1 MCTAV
6 TYTTK
11 DVYFGRTLDIECS
24 YGEEV
29 TVTPR
34 RFPLRFR
41 HTAGTESHYAILGMA
56 CVADGYP
63 LYYDAVNEKGLCMA
77 GLRFAGNAVYG
88 KATHGREN
96 VAVFEFVP
104 WLLGQCVSVTQA
116 RECLERVKLT
126 DTPFS
131 AALPPAPLHWMI
143 ADREGAITVE
153 AVADGLR
160 VYDNPVGVLT
170 NNPPFPE
177 QLSRLSEYAA
187 LSPRDPVN
195 TFAPALSLRPYSRG
209 MGAIGLPGDLSSAS
223 RFVRAAFVRAHACSD
238 DTEAGSVSQF
248 FHILGAVEQPRGCCV
263 LEDGTQEIT
272 RYTSCCNATR
282 GIYYYTTYENRRIT
296 AVDLHREQ
304 LDGTRLVRY
313 PLLDASDIHL
323 QNHNHTFNR

>member
-1 MCTAV
+1 MCTAA

-11 DVYFGRTLDIECS
+11 DFYFGRTLDIECS

-34 RFPLRFR
+34 NFPLRFR
-41 HTAGTESHYAILGMA
+41 CTAGSDSHYAIIGMA
-56 CVADGYP
+56 HVAQGYP

-88 KATHGREN
+88 KVAHGREN
-96 VAVFEFVP
+96 VAAFEFIP
-104 WLLGQCVSVTQA
+104 WLLGRCATIAEA
-116 RECLERVKLT
+116 RECLERINIT

-131 AALPPAPLHWMI
+131 TDLPLAPLHWMI
-143 ADREGAITVE
+143 ADREGALTVE

-177 QLSRLSEYAA
+177 QVSRLNDYIH
-187 LSPRDPVN
+187 LSPREPSN
-195 TFAPALSLRPYSRG
+195 TFSDTLPLIRYSRG

-223 RFVRAAFVRAHACSD
+223 RFVRAAFVRANARSED
-238 DTEAGSVSQF
+238 DEAASVSQF

-263 LEDGTQEIT
+263 LEDGVYEIT
-272 RYTSCCNATR
+272 LYTSCCNATR
-282 GIYYYTTYENRRIT
+282 GIYYYTTYNNRRIT
-296 AVDLHREQ
+296 AVELHREN
-304 LDGTRLVRY
+304 LDGTALVRY
-313 PLLDASDIHL
+313 PLLLSQDIYT
-323 QNHNHTFNR
+323 QN

>member
-6 TYTTK
+6 TYATK
-11 DVYFGRTLDIECS
+11 AFYFGRTLDIECT

-41 HTAGTESHYAILGMA
+41 HTAGSESHYAIIGMA
-56 CVADGYP
+56 HVAQGYP

-88 KATHGREN
+88 KVTHGWEN
-96 VAVFEFVP
+96 VAVFEFIP
-104 WLLGQCVSVTQA
+104 WLLGQCASLAEA
-116 RECLERVKLT
+116 RECLGRVKLT

-153 AVADGLR
+153 AVAEGLR

-177 QLSRLSEYAA
+177 QLSRLSDYIH

-223 RFVRAAFVRAHACSD
+223 RFVRAAFMRTNSRSD
-238 DTEAGSVSQF
+238 DTEEASVSQF
-248 FHILGAVEQPRGCCV
+248 FHILSAVEQPRGCCV
-263 LEDGTQEIT
+263 LDDGTQEIT
-272 RYTSCCNATR
+272 LYTSCCNATR
-282 GIYYYTTYENRRIT
+282 GIYYYTTYDNRRIA
-296 AVDLHREQ
+296 AVELHREQ
-304 LDGTRLVRY
+304 LDGTALVQY
-313 PLLDASDIHL
+313 PLFTAQDICR
-323 QNHNHTFNR
+323 QN

>member
-1 MCTAV
+1 MCTAA

-11 DVYFGRTLDIECS
+11 DFYFGRTLDYERS

-29 TVTPR
+29 TITPR
-34 RFPLRFR
+34 RYPLRFR
-41 HTAGTESHYAILGMA
+41 HTEGSESHYAIIGMA

-88 KATHGREN
+88 KVVHGREN
-96 VAVFEFVP
+96 VAVFEFIP
-104 WLLGQCVSVTQA
+104 WLLGRCASLAEA
-116 RECLERVKLT
+116 RERLGRVKLT

-131 AALPPAPLHWMI
+131 AALPPTPLHWMI
-143 ADREGAITVE
+143 ADRGGAITVE

-177 QLSRLSEYAA
+177 QLSRLNDYMK

-195 TFAPALSLRPYSRG
+195 TFSRELTLTRYSRG
-209 MGAIGLPGDLSSAS
+209 MGALGLPGDLSSAS
-223 RFVRAAFVRAHACSD
+223 RFVRAAFVRANSRSE
-238 DTEAGSVSQF
+238 DTEEASVSQF

-263 LEDGTQEIT
+263 LQEGVYEFT
-272 RYTSCCNATR
+272 LYTSCCNADR
-282 GIYYYTTYENRRIT
+282 GIYYYTTYDNRCIT
-296 AVDLHREQ
+296 AVELHREQ
-304 LDGTRLVRY
+304 LDGTSLAHY
-313 PLLDASDIHL
+313 PLLLTGEFHR
-323 QNHNHTFNR
+323 QN